1 MFVASWYAIMFIFGM
16 SSLLLQQL
24 TFISFNLTGDEWRRS
39 SRNKPFWEVLW
50 KHQYNRGLI
59 RNWRDFLHLQERT
72 SIKSEELV

>member
-1 MFVASWYAIMFIFGM
+1 MFVASWYAVMFIFGM

-24 TFISFNLTGDEWRRS
+24 IFISFNLTGDEWRRS

-50 KHQYNRGLI
+50 QHPYNRGLI
-59 RNWRDFLHLQERT
+59 RNWRDFLSLQERT